1 MSEVYA
7 ILIGVGDY
15 SKADM
20 PSLPTYRM
28 DLAILGTAFE
38 NGLNIPS
45 EHIRLVAGDEY
56 GGNVHVKDLAYAIA
70 DMKDKLSRDDS
81 LIFYFSGHGRDG
93 MLQFS
98 DGQISLQ
105 SVVNY
110 LDELPVQRRLLLL
123 DCCYSGAFQ
132 HSGAGRLSFDESLAD
147 YADRGIAVFA
157 SSSADEVSRL
167 GPDGKSSVFTGALS
181 AAILSD
187 RKTEHG
193 EVSFYDIYDETM
205 QLINAWN
212 QSFPEKAQQP
222 VFRSNISGRFAFR
235 VTEKRLKA
243 SNAGSYTVSYATEDY
258 RVLSVRSIS
267 TASVKR
273 LAAFIILERGS
284 ELDDL
289 AGITK
294 EVSER
299 IRFIK
304 ASAEGD
310 ILAEAERTPAR
321 AVWCYF
327 GRDEHDLLNHLHF
340 AYTIW
345 AADDEMRERFFRPDK
360 NSVVRDGIYLWMN
373 TSYPMLREMQKPTK
387 TRGTYIDELKNLRS
401 IIISLAEKFAFDLQE
416 VANKTVTINEI
427 QKQYGEWVRLVKKS
441 YILLTEEDVPPDDL
455 HAWAETIFDL
465 AGWVADMSVLLG
477 GLLRNGE
484 PRENELWMMRHAVHQ
499 YRATVDRL
507 KEIESEMDTRETL

>member
-20 PSLPTYRM
+20 PPLPTYRM
-28 DLAILGTAFE
+28 DLAMLGTAFE
-38 NGLNIPS
+38 NGLKIPS

-56 GGNVHVKDLAYAIA
+56 GGKVHVKDLAYAIA
-70 DMKDKLSRDDS
+70 DMKDRLSRDDS

-98 DGQISLQ
+98 DGQIALQ
-105 SVVNY
+105 SVVDY

-132 HSGAGRLSFDESLAD
+132 HAGAERLSFDESLAD
-147 YADRGIAVFA
+147 FADRGIAVFA

-167 GPDGKSSVFTGALS
+167 GPDGKCSVFTGALS
-181 AAILSD
+181 TAILSN
-187 RKTEHG
+187 RKTKHG

-205 QLINAWN
+205 RMINAWN
-212 QSFPEKAQQP
+212 ESFPEKAQQP

-235 VTEKRLKA
+235 VTEKRMNA
-243 SNAGSYTVSYATEDY
+243 SNNISYETEDY
-258 RVLSVRSIS
+258 RVLSVKSIS
-267 TASVKR
+267 TATVKR
-273 LAAFIILERGS
+273 LTVFIVLERGS

-289 AGITK
+289 VRITK

-299 IRFIK
+299 VRFVQVT
-304 ASAEGD
+304 AEGKV
-310 ILAEAERTPAR
+310 LAEAERIPAR
-321 AVWCYF
+321 VVWCYF
-327 GRDEHDLLNHLHF
+327 GHDEHDLLNNLHF
-340 AYTIW
+340 AYAIW
-345 AADDEMRERFFRPDK
+345 AADAEMQQRFFHPDK
-360 NSVVRDGIYLWMN
+360 NTVVRDGICLWIN

-387 TRGTYIDELKNLRS
+387 TRENYIDELKNLRS

-416 VANKTVTINEI
+416 IANKTVTIDEI
-427 QKQYGEWVRLVKKS
+427 QNQYGEWVRLVEKS

-477 GLLRNGE
+477 GLHRNGE
-484 PRENELWMMRHAVHQ
+484 FRENELWLMRHAVHQ
-499 YRATVDRL
+499 YRDAVDRL
-507 KEIESEMDTRETL
+507 KKIESEMDNQETL